1 MMGRLALRKQ
11 IEPQSAN
18 RKNRLC
24 VFVPLWFKPFPRI
37 VSLVLALICVAAS
50 AHTLNSSAPPDS
62 VSGSATPSAAQFTSA
77 ASSPFQ
83 VSSSS
88 SAVLETITLRGAG
101 NEVLREY
108 QVDNG
113 DELNRWKWTKD
124 YVYAGSKLLAS
135 ESPGGIRHYHLDHLG
150 TTRVI
155 TDAAGTSLSATPYEY
170 FPFGDEAT
178 VEPPNDERFRFTGHE
193 RDINDPLKPDY
204 MHARYYYRGG
214 SAGKF
219 LSVDPGRDW
228 DAKQPQSW
236 NSYSYVRNDPLNR
249 TDPTGKN
256 SFMVSAANISVNVA
270 SQILSNDCLIFSQMV
285 DKIASGSNDVHSFL
299 DALAVNF
306 TAARNSNLSEMF
318 VTRNMTANTTFSD
331 NGFKPQFQ
339 DGSNQV
345 RHFTG
350 GLVAGYKLGNP
361 TAETFMNARERRW
374 SGQADRQLNAVAT
387 DMGSRMRDPVSITYV
402 DRMYMPQQKGSPQL
416 SYRNLGAEIRRVL
429 CDF

>member
-1 MMGRLALRKQ
+1 MMRRLALRKQ

-62 VSGSATPSAAQFTSA
+62 VSGSATASAAQFTSA

-108 QVDNG
+108 QIDNG

-135 ESPGGIRHYHLDHLG
+135 ESPGGIRHYHVDHLG

-155 TDAAGTSLSATPYEY
+155 TDAVGTSLSATPYEY

-236 NSYSYVRNDPLNR
+236 NLYAYVRNNPINLIDPDGRMVGAPVTFLKGLQTLEAVRSGAYERQVRKEMEDWLAHPQVQKAMKIAWQQSGAGVSNLEAGFTHMSYSY
-249 TDPTGKN
+249 TDPDDGQEKDVT
-256 SFMVSAANISVNVA
+256 
-270 SQILSNDCLIFSQMV
+270 LV
-285 DKIASGSNDVHSFL
+285 DRQFG
-299 DALAVNF
+299 
-306 TAARNSNLSEMF
+306 
-318 VTRNMTANTTFSD
+318 NTTNKVKLEISPLTKAVWHTHPNRSGGEPSTPENNYSHDRNGGDTKISQD
-331 NGFKPQFQ
+331 NRVP
-339 DGSNQV
+339 V
-345 RHFTG
+345 IVMHRTG
-350 GLVAGYKLGNP
+350 LRIY
-361 TAETFMNARERRW
+361 
-374 SGQADRQLNAVAT
+374 
-387 DMGSRMRDPVSITYV
+387 DPVLNKS
-402 DRMYMPQQKGSPQL
+402 L
-416 SYRNLGAEIRRVL
+416 LIREGMSWL
-429 CDF
+429 PK